1 MSNGHKTTSN
11 TLTAVFG
18 KDDLEEKEVEGFND
32 LLDDNSGL
40 PQGVPLGMESNTKDL
55 KNHMFDS
62 SVLEEREHV
71 ATKDCLEM
79 MADNKSMSAVD

>member
-11 TLTAVFG
+11 TVTAVYG
-18 KDDLEEKEVEGFND
+18 KDD
-32 LLDDNSGL
+32 LDDNSGL

-79 MADNKSMSAVD
+79 MADDKSMSAVD